1 MYLISAQGYKNAN
14 VDFLTIKT
22 TSEIWVIMKDVGSGM
37 GVKNISDLVLKEIYG
52 ICETKNLTKEQ
63 VNEYKM
69 TKREIYKKF
78 TNLSKKELNT
88 KNNKK
93 TYVRNDVMTTII
105 KRCRGEK
112 TRGIRAIDGFRNKLM
127 IPDSEIPKCP
137 EFEVKS
143 KTEKIF
149 KKHNPLEEYSVKIYE
164 VDPYFYKHYGKK
176 YKLIKKGCKYI
187 LFRIDIYFSEC
198 FLAVEI
204 DEKGHTDREII
215 FNEKRQKALR
225 KKLGRKFIRINTCN
239 AKNGYGLDYEVGNV
253 QTSINEFK
261 D

>member
-1 MYLISAQGYKNAN
+1 MH
-14 VDFLTIKT
+14 VEFLAIET
-22 TSEIWVIMKDVGSGM
+22 TSKIWVSIKDVGSGI

-52 ICETKNLTKEQ
+52 ICEAKNPSKEQ

-69 TKREIYKKF
+69 TKRQIYKKF

-112 TRGIRAIDGFRNKLM
+112 TRGIRAIDGFRKKLM

-137 EFEVKS
+137 EFEAKS
-143 KTEKIF
+143 KIGKIF

-164 VDPYFYKHYGKK
+164 IDPYFYEHYEKK
-176 YKLIKKGCKYI
+176 YKLIKMGVN
-187 LFRIDIYFSEC
+187 IYYLE
-198 FLAVEI
+198 LM
-204 DEKGHTDREII
+204 
-215 FNEKRQKALR
+215 
-225 KKLGRKFIRINTCN
+225 FISMNF
-239 AKNGYGLDYEVGNV
+239 Y
-253 QTSINEFK
+253 
-261 D
+261 